1 MSTLYLYPVWLRL
14 WHWLNA
20 VLFLV
25 SLVTGISMHFSLG
38 WLIPF
43 DVAVPLHN
51 TSGILLTV
59 SWGAFLI
66 GNLVGGNGKHYL
78 VNIRTLP
85 MDLLRQVRYYVYG
98 IFVNEP
104 HPFHVSAEHK
114 LNALQTLSYVGVMYG
129 LMPLLILSGWAFLL
143 SAELPDTVFGFGTIW
158 VVAMAHLL
166 LAWMMLLFLVVHV
179 YIITTGETPTTNLK
193 AMVTGWHREG
203 AGAGESGTSGNPAA
217 EATADPR

>member
-1 MSTLYLYPVWLRL
+1 MSALYLYPVWLRA

-20 VLFLV
+20 IVFFA
-25 SLVTGISMHFSLG
+25 SLLTGLSMHFAMG

-43 DVAVPLHN
+43 DVAVPVHN
-51 TSGILLTV
+51 TSGILLTI
-59 SWGAFLI
+59 SWVAFLI
-66 GNLVGGNGKHYL
+66 GNLIGGNGKHYL
-78 VNIRTLP
+78 VNLRALP
-85 MDLLRQVRYYVYG
+85 MDLFRQVRYYVYG

-129 LMPLLILSGWAFLL
+129 LMPLLIISGWAFLF
-143 SAELPDTVFGFGTIW
+143 SGELPDTLFGIGSIW
-158 VVAMAHLL
+158 IVAMAHLL
-166 LAWMMLLFLVVHV
+166 LAWMMLLFIVVHM

-203 AGAGESGTSGNPAA
+203 TSAEDQATTAADPA
-217 EATADPR
+217 ADPR

>member
-20 VLFLV
+20 LLFMA
-25 SLVTGISMHFSLG
+25 SLVTGISMHFALG

-43 DVAVPLHN
+43 DVAVPVHN

-59 SWGAFLI
+59 SWVLFLV

-78 VNIRTLP
+78 INLRALP
-85 MDLLRQVRYYVYG
+85 MDLYRQVRYYVYG

-129 LMPLLILSGWAFLL
+129 LMPLLIISGWAFLF
-143 SAELPDTVFGFGTIW
+143 SAELPETIFGFGSIW

-179 YIITTGETPTTNLK
+179 YIITTGATPTTNLK
-193 AMVTGWHREG
+193 AMITGWHREG
-203 AGAGESGTSGNPAA
+203 ASDEGRGARDGAAA
-217 EATADPR
+217 ETR

>member
-1 MSTLYLYPVWLRL
+1 MSALYLYPVWLRL

-20 VLFLV
+20 VLFLT
-25 SLVTGISMHFSLG
+25 SLVTGLSMHFALG
-38 WLIPF
+38 WLVPF

-51 TSGILLTV
+51 ASGIGLTV
-59 SWGAFLI
+59 FWVAFLI
-66 GNLVGGNGKHYL
+66 GNVVGGNGKHYL
-78 VNIRTLP
+78 IDIRKLP
-85 MDLLRQVRYYVYG
+85 MDLFRQVRYYVYG

-129 LMPLLILSGWAFLL
+129 LMPLLIISGWAFLL
-143 SAELPDTVFGFGTIW
+143 SGQLPDTLFGYGSIW

-166 LAWMMLLFLVVHV
+166 LAWMMLLFIVVHV

-193 AMVTGWHREG
+193 AMITGWHREG
-203 AGAGESGTSGNPAA
+203 GNDEEPAA
-217 EATADPR
+217 REGGPTAETR